1 MRFKL
6 KVVERAGMRLNKP
19 HQCLGEDNVN
29 KVTTQHEHCVYD
41 KDMRT
46 RTYGLH
52 KKESCVR
59 QICNNCN
66 REAIN
71 QVL

>member
-29 KVTTQHEHCVYD
+29 KVTTQHEHCVFD
-41 KDMRT
+41 EDED
-46 RTYGLH
+46 LWAAQ
-52 KKESCVR
+52 E
-59 QICNNCN
+59 
-66 REAIN
+66 
-71 QVL
+71 